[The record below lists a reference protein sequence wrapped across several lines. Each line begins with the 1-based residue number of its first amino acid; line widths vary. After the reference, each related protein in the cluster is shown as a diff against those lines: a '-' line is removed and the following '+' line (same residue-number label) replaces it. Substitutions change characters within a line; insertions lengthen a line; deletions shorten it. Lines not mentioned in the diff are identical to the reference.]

1 MKSWSFDGDIPKV
14 FDIHVE
20 KSVPLY
26 NDIQNLIIGLGE
38 FFIKDGSK
46 VLDIGCSTGK
56 TIISLINSIDK
67 NFYITGIDLSEDMI
81 KTAIGNIEKSNN
93 VTKITLLNN
102 SICDIDI
109 ENFDYIIS
117 NLTLQFINQEDRKI
131 VCRKVYNGLNK
142 GGAFIVFEKI
152 YSKKPIYQDIYN
164 QLYYDFKEEKGFT
177 DKEIRDKEK
186 SLRGVLRPMEDI
198 ENLKLL
204 KSCGFIVEECFR
216 YLNFIGYLCIKL

>member
-1 MKSWSFDGDIPKV
+1 MKSWNFNGNIPKI

-38 FFIKDGSK
+38 FFIKDNSN

-56 TIISLINSIDK
+56 TIINLIKNIDK
-67 NFYITGIDLSEDMI
+67 CFYITGIDLSEDMI
-81 KTAIGNIEKSNN
+81 KTAIENTSEFNN
-93 VTKITLLNN
+93 VTNINLFNN
-102 SICDIDI
+102 SIVDIDI

-117 NLTLQFINQEDRKI
+117 NLTLQFLSLEDREI

-152 YSKKPIYQDIYN
+152 YSENPIYQDMYN
-164 QLYYDFKEEKGFT
+164 QLYYDFKEENGFT

-186 SLRGVLRPMEDI
+186 SLRGVLRPI
-198 ENLKLL
+198 EGADNLRLL
-204 KSCGFIVEECFR
+204 KSCGFMVEECFR
-216 YLNFIGYLCIKL
+216 YLNFVGYLCIKN